1 MNPLNLKALD
11 SKAAKRAVVANRKIG
26 MNRNVNANSASA
38 RSRVAKA
45 KGAGAVKNVAAANKA
60 VSKAADDKPC
70 VSDQRAAGGDS
81 RRFFC
86 ARIPPRFGGPTPGTL
101 CRIGKGSGEAL
112 ASGNRN
118 HGRRG
123 LPATRR
129 GGFQQWGEAR
139 FALISQN
146 AQAIFRQRS

>member
-11 SKAAKRAVVANRKIG
+11 SKEAKRAVVANRKIG

-38 RSRVAKA
+38 RSRLAAAKEAVAA
-45 KGAGAVKNVAAANKA
+45 KGAVAAKNVAAANKA

-86 ARIPPRFGGPTPGTL
+86 ARIAAGSSQAKLLP
-101 CRIGKGSGEAL
+101 CR
-112 ASGNRN
+112 NRN
-118 HGRRG
+118 HGRRV
-123 LPATRR
+123 LPAMRR
-129 GGFQQWGEAR
+129 SGLHPRDEAR

>member
-26 MNRNVNANSASA
+26 MNRSVNANSASA

-81 RRFFC
+81 RRFFLC
-86 ARIPPRFGGPTPGTL
+86 AY
-101 CRIGKGSGEAL
+101 
-112 ASGNRN
+112 
-118 HGRRG
+118 HRRSSAFSSMP
-123 LPATRR
+123 LR
-129 GGFQQWGEAR
+129 
-139 FALISQN
+139 
-146 AQAIFRQRS
+146 

>member
-81 RRFFC
+81 RRFFV
-86 ARIPPRFGGPTPGTL
+86 RISPPKFRVFFH
-101 CRIGKGSGEAL
+101 CR
-112 ASGNRN
+112 
-118 HGRRG
+118 
-123 LPATRR
+123 
-129 GGFQQWGEAR
+129 
-139 FALISQN
+139 
-146 AQAIFRQRS
+146 